1 VTNGEHIDEAAL
13 HARSAGV
20 SLWIGFAVFGVTAIP
35 LHLLERDLLR
45 RWSARPT
52 VILKRQ

>member
-1 VTNGEHIDEAAL
+1 MTNGEHIDEAAL